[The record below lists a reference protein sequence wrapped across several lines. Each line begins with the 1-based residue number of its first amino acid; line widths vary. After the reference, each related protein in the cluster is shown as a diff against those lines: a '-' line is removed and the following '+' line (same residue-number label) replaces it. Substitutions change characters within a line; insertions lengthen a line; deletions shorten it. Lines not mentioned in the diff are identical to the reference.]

1 MASVLTR
8 RDFLKYAGVAA
19 LAVTASGIFTGC
31 ESGGGE
37 LSGYGVNQTVDIN
50 GVKVTLL
57 GYEQYYTA
65 EMAGNYS
72 GKSMIQICFKIDNQ
86 TDGAIDM
93 GNSTMN
99 YSAKILKAIYEN
111 DYASLGK
118 SDFVTMTASQ
128 RLGNAAI
135 AYKLGETGTI
145 SAGGTSKIESGTK
158 GCIKVFTAVPSNWEQ
173 IGIQYTPEFAKDKT
187 IGFVLNRADKANK
200 I

>member
-31 ESGGGE
+31 ESGGGGE
-37 LSGYGVNQTVDIN
+37 LSGYGVNQTVDVN

-72 GKSMIQICFKIDNQ
+72 GQSMIKACFKIENQ
-86 TDGAIDM
+86 TENEIDM
-93 GNSTMN
+93 GNNSAN
-99 YSAKILKAIYEN
+99 YLAKVSQAIYKN
-111 DYASLGK
+111 DFASLGK

-128 RLGNAAI
+128 RLNNVAI
-135 AYKLGETGTI
+135 AYKMG
-145 SAGGTSKIESGTK
+145 AAGTSSIGVIGKLKPNEM
-158 GCIKVFTAVPSNWEQ
+158 GCIRVFTAVPSNWEQ
-173 IGIQYTPEFAKDKT
+173 IGIRYTPDFAKDKT
-187 IGFVLNRADKANK
+187 LSFVLNNTNK

>member
-1 MASVLTR
+1 MANLITR
-8 RDFLKYAGVAA
+8 RNFLKCAGVAV

-37 LSGYGVNQTVDIN
+37 LSGYGVNQTVDVN

-72 GKSMIQICFKIDNQ
+72 GQSMIKACFKIENG
-86 TDGAIDM
+86 TESTTIDM
-93 GNSTMN
+93 GNNTKD
-99 YSAKILKAIYEN
+99 YLAKVFQAIYKN
-111 DYASLGK
+111 DFASLGK

-128 RLGNAAI
+128 RLNNVAI
-135 AYKLGETGTI
+135 AYKM
-145 SAGGTSKIESGTK
+145 SAAGTSSFGVIGELKPGESG
-158 GCIKVFTAVPSNWEQ
+158 CIRVFTAVPSNWEQ
-173 IGIQYTPEFAKDKT
+173 IGIRYTPNFAQDKT
-187 IGFVLNRADKANK
+187 LSFVLNNTNK